1 MNEYMLRYLKASS
14 NAEYL
19 KKNHSVFRM
28 IEEDLKDNS
37 HVDSE
42 ELKQIKS
49 RLRDDLLKKQ
59 DKSHLKSIK
68 E

>member
-1 MNEYMLRYLKASS
+1 MNEYMLRYLKSSS

-19 KKNHSVFRM
+19 KKNHSVIRM
-28 IEEDLKDNS
+28 IEEDLKDDS
-37 HVDSE
+37 HVDCE